1 MVETIR
7 ERLDR
12 ESDTLVVFPFWLSVM
27 FRPLWGSHVPIYV
40 MKKHTLFGTK
50 KPQNKYTRKIYLGN
64 HIYFSHPKTNAV
76 LSSFLC
82 YWCMEASL
90 TTTVMNLSFS
100 WPIKEEEIVGLSHSS
115 SQGQRKWVSPLH
127 KNSNGTITR
136 SRRTFGCQQDNLRT
150 FCVSLGKEE
159 KKQYQLNSIWQFA
172 WCKLQ
177 IYYSLYLSVVG
188 LAFHDSSINDVIL
201 SPIRPQGITSE
212 VIWDQRWSR
221 TSFGVS
227 AGHNNVDEERL
238 EKRKYQTQT
247 LLLSSLC
254 SPSRSLNTELP
265 VRTTPPAPLLLE
277 PSPTPDTP
285 PLSITPRD
293 HKHSNAP
300 LSRPGHARSS
310 SDSPVR
316 AQCDRLYNCKS
327 TL

>member
-40 MKKHTLFGTK
+40 MKKHNYLVQK
-50 KPQNKYTRKIYLGN
+50 TRK
-64 HIYFSHPKTNAV
+64 TNTHARYILEITFTYPILKLMQCLV
-76 LSSFLC
+76 AFFVIGAWSRP
-82 YWCMEASL
+82 WQP
-90 TTTVMNLSFS
+90 TVMNLSFS

-136 SRRTFGCQQDNLRT
+136 SRRTFRCQQDNLRT
-150 FCVSLGKEE
+150 FCVSLDKEE

-177 IYYSLYLSVVG
+177 IYYCLYLSVVG
-188 LAFHDSSINDVIL
+188 LAFHASSINDVIL
-201 SPIRPQGITSE
+201 SPISPQGITSE

-221 TSFGVS
+221 SSFGVS

-265 VRTTPPAPLLLE
+265 VSTTPLAPLLLE

-316 AQCDRLYNCKS
+316 AQCDRLCNCKS